1 MSSAPVAATTTA
13 PSFDTTVP
21 SVKRIHNL
29 IKDKQ
34 EIEVKLVTGDSYRGT
49 VKWIDPNCLCI
60 DLLGEERGQSMVI
73 WLTAV
78 AFVKY
83 RSLGQ

>member
-1 MSSAPVAATTTA
+1 MSSAPVVAPAAA
-13 PSFDTTVP
+13 PTFDTTVP

-34 EIEVKLVTGDSYRGT
+34 EIEVKLVTGDSYKGT
-49 VKWIDPNCLCI
+49 VKWIDPHCLCI
-60 DLLGEERGQSMVI
+60 DLVGEEKGQSMVI

-83 RSLGQ
+83 RSV